1 MHKRILESIRP
12 LPFVLLITLLLPNIA
27 LAAGPTGSYGKEQP
41 PAFERLDNT
50 TPSSNLLGFG
60 YYYTVK
66 AGDDVWLLAIAHG
79 ITMETLVEAN
89 DLQAPYVIHPGDKLW
104 VPAAPVAVKRQPTP
118 KPSPIPTKP
127 ARSAAAPAAIVITI
141 PTAVPPTPMPQP
153 TATAVVSATV
163 APVEVAAAEVVSA
176 TIAPE
181 PTATLEPTP
190 TATPEPTATPLP
202 TPTPQPQPT
211 ATPVPAAP
219 QSNMA
224 LTLLNLMN
232 EKRVAAGLPALRW
245 SDTLTA
251 AAQAHANDCS
261 RRGWGSHVGSDGSVL
276 RERLIRVGYY
286 PAYKGENWAN
296 FSTVQGAFRMWWSEG
311 PGGPH
316 WENIM
321 GPSFTEAGI
330 GIAPSA
336 WGYYFIVDFGRP

>member
-1 MHKRILESIRP
+1 
-12 LPFVLLITLLLPNIA
+12 
-27 LAAGPTGSYGKEQP
+27 
-41 PAFERLDNT
+41 
-50 TPSSNLLGFG
+50 
-60 YYYTVK
+60 
-66 AGDDVWLLAIAHG
+66 
-79 ITMETLVEAN
+79 
-89 DLQAPYVIHPGDKLW
+89 
-104 VPAAPVAVKRQPTP
+104 
-118 KPSPIPTKP
+118 
-127 ARSAAAPAAIVITI
+127 
-141 PTAVPPTPMPQP
+141 MPQP

-190 TATPEPTATPLP
+190 TATPEPTATPL
-202 TPTPQPQPT
+202 PTPQPQPT